1 VKKRTTIYPAF
12 ATRKTTTTMK
22 TMIAILAA
30 ALLCSCA
37 TSVPVGNRNYT
48 AVSPSNVSV
57 IYQEPHRPYNV
68 LALVGFDG
76 GLAFSLHDRLE
87 KARVEAAQYGANA
100 VLITDAQQGSWT
112 NSGTHLRGQAIR
124 WQ

>member
-1 VKKRTTIYPAF
+1 
-12 ATRKTTTTMK
+12 MK
-22 TMIAILAA
+22 NMIAAVIAA

-37 TSVPVGNRNYT
+37 TSVPVSNRSYSAAN
-48 AVSPSNVSV
+48 PSNVSV
-57 IYQEPHRPYNV
+57 IYKEPQRPYDV

-76 GLAFSLHDRLE
+76 GLAFSLQDRLE